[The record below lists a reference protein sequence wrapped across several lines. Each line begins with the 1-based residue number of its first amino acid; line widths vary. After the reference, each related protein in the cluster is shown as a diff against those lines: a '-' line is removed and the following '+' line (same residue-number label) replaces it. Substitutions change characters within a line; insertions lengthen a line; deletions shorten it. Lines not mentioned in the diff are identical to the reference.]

1 MTTRETRF
9 FSGKIELRAL
19 SDAEKKAGYIGALAA
34 LIPYESDS
42 RELRDAKNVPF
53 VERLAPGVFARSL
66 ADATQPVVADVGH
79 NDAALFAR
87 RGVNLELQES
97 PAGLSYTAL
106 LPDTTTGRDLKT
118 NIELGI
124 LDGTSFEFEIRD
136 PKNGQTIEKR
146 GDGLLLRTIKEAILH
161 RVNPV
166 ANPAYLG
173 TSVQVRSLDLVSLAP
188 AALEATPPAPALP
201 PFTLTGARAARF
213 GLR

>member
-1 MTTRETRF
+1 MNTRETRF
-9 FSGKIELRAL
+9 FAGKIELRAL
-19 SDAEKKAGYIGALAA
+19 SDAEKKAGYIGALSA

-42 RELRDAKNVPF
+42 RELRDSKDRPF
-53 VERLAPGVFARSL
+53 VERLARGVFTRSL
-66 ADATQPVVADVGH
+66 ADAGQPVVADVGH

-87 RGVNLELQES
+87 RGVNLEIQET
-97 PAGLSYTAL
+97 PAGLAYTAL

-136 PKNGQTIEKR
+136 PKAGQTIEKR
-146 GDGLLLRTIKEAILH
+146 EDGRLLRTIKEATLH

-173 TSVQVRSLDLVSLAP
+173 TSVQVRSLDLVSLAA
-188 AALEATPPAPALP
+188 AALEAPAPASA